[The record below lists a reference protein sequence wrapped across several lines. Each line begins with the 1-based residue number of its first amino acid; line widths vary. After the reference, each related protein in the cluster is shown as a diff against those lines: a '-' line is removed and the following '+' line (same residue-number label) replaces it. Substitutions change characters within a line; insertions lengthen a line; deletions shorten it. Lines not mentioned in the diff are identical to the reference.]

1 MDDSSAREWGDSRVK
16 MRLSRLFCALTRLTQ
31 WGPRFF
37 SASPML
43 YAHDV
48 LLIGLTGGIGSGK
61 STVAALLE
69 ARGALIVD
77 ADAIARE
84 VVEPGSPTL
93 ALLVERFGPEI
104 LGPDGALNRTALAN
118 IAFASSELRKELESI
133 THPAIGEVFFQRI
146 AEAPTD
152 AVVVHDVPLLAES
165 AGALARGYGAIVVVE
180 TPKELR
186 LLRLDGRGIPRADAE
201 ARMAAQA
208 TDEERREI
216 ATHVID
222 NQGDHAT
229 LEYLIDGLWNDLLIL
244 RDENAALAAQAEELA
259 P

>member
-1 MDDSSAREWGDSRVK
+1 MG
-16 MRLSRLFCALTRLTQ
+16 RLKGQNHTLWNIPRISQLAH
-31 WGPRFF
+31 WWPRFF
-37 SASPML
+37 SSVPML
-43 YAHDV
+43 YAHHV

-93 ALLVERFGPEI
+93 ALLVERFGAEI

-133 THPAIGEVFFQRI
+133 THPAIGEVFFKRL
-146 AEAPTD
+146 AEAPSD

-229 LEYLIDGLWNDLLIL
+229 LEYLVDGLWNDLLIL

>member
-1 MDDSSAREWGDSRVK
+1 
-16 MRLSRLFCALTRLTQ
+16 
-31 WGPRFF
+31 
-37 SASPML
+37 ML
-43 YAHDV
+43 YSVSV

-69 ARGALIVD
+69 TRGALIVD

-93 ALLVERFGPEI
+93 DLLVERFGPEI
-104 LGPDGALNRTALAN
+104 LAPDGALNRTALAN

-133 THPAIGEVFFQRI
+133 THPAIGEIFFKRL
-146 AEAPTD
+146 ADAPAD

-180 TPKELR
+180 APRELR
-186 LLRLDGRGIPRADAE
+186 LIRLEGRGIPRADAE

-208 TDEERREI
+208 TDEQRREI

-222 NQGDHAT
+222 NEGDHET
-229 LEYLIDGLWNDLLIL
+229 LEYLVDGLWNDLLIL
-244 RDENAALAAQAEELA
+244 RDENAALAAQAEDPA
-259 P
+259 S

>member
-1 MDDSSAREWGDSRVK
+1 
-16 MRLSRLFCALTRLTQ
+16 
-31 WGPRFF
+31 
-37 SASPML
+37 ML
-43 YAHDV
+43 YAHSV

-133 THPAIGEVFFQRI
+133 THPAIGEVFLTRL

-152 AVVVHDVPLLAES
+152 AIVVHDVPLLAES

-222 NQGDHAT
+222 NQGDYET
-229 LEYLIDGLWNDLLIL
+229 LEYLVDGLWNDLLIL
-244 RDENAALAAQAEELA
+244 RDENAALAAQAEDLA

>member
-1 MDDSSAREWGDSRVK
+1 
-16 MRLSRLFCALTRLTQ
+16 
-31 WGPRFF
+31 
-37 SASPML
+37 ML
-43 YAHDV
+43 YAQHV

-133 THPAIGEVFFQRI
+133 THPAIGEVFLTRL

-152 AVVVHDVPLLAES
+152 AIVVHDVPLLAES

-222 NQGDHAT
+222 NQGDYET
-229 LEYLIDGLWNDLLIL
+229 LEYLVDGLWNDLLIL
-244 RDENAALAAQAEELA
+244 RDENAALAAQAEDLA

>member
-1 MDDSSAREWGDSRVK
+1 MLHRHANGATQGPKLPSLEFPLLIGVSR
-16 MRLSRLFCALTRLTQ
+16 R
-31 WGPRFF
+31 WPRFF
-37 SASPML
+37 SSVPML
-43 YAHDV
+43 YAPPV

-104 LGPDGALNRTALAN
+104 LGPDGALDRSALAN
-118 IAFASSELRKELESI
+118 IAFASSELRKELEAI
-133 THPAIGEVFFQRI
+133 THPAIGEVFFKRL

-222 NQGDHAT
+222 NQGDHET
-229 LEYLIDGLWNDLLIL
+229 LEYLVDGLWNDLLIL
-244 RDENAALAAQAEELA
+244 RDENAALAAQVEELA

>member
-1 MDDSSAREWGDSRVK
+1 M
-16 MRLSRLFCALTRLTQ
+16 
-31 WGPRFF
+31 
-37 SASPML
+37 
-43 YAHDV
+43 

-61 STVAALLE
+61 STVAALLA

-84 VVEPGSPTL
+84 IVEPGSPTL
-93 ALLVERFGPEI
+93 SLLVERFGPEI
-104 LGPDGALNRTALAN
+104 LGQDGALNRTALAS
-118 IAFASSELRKELESI
+118 IAFSSSDLREELEAI
-133 THPAIGEVFFQRI
+133 THPAIGEVFLKRL

-152 AVVVHDVPLLAES
+152 AIVVHDVPLLAES

-180 TPKELR
+180 APRELR
-186 LLRLDGRGIPRADAE
+186 LQRLDGRGVSKADAE

-222 NQGDHAT
+222 NQGDHET

-244 RDENAALAAQAEELA
+244 RDENAALGEHAHEIASE
-259 P
+259 